1 MKFRKLIISLLG
13 TALLTSSVGLSTTT
27 ASADTLDDSQNT
39 TEVQPKNLKW
49 AYPFK
54 ANKKNGVR
62 PMYNAQTFGIT
73 NYMRST
79 TPPSYFHD
87 GWDFGF
93 SEVGHSNVYAIHQG
107 TVKKVA
113 YGNGLGWFIWVISPD
128 NYVEVYQEG
137 FNKKKDIYVKT
148 GQKIKLGQKI
158 GKLTGSHLHLGVTQT
173 NKDYINKYGFPCKN
187 WNFNNGTWLNPIEVI
202 KSNLKK

>member
-27 ASADTLDDSQNT
+27 VSADTLDDSQNT

-54 ANKKNGVR
+54 ANKKNCVR

-187 WNFNNGTWLNPIEVI
+187 WNVNNGTWLNPIEVI

>member
-79 TPPSYFHD
+79 FMM
-87 GWDFGF
+87 
-93 SEVGHSNVYAIHQG
+93 VGILVFQ
-107 TVKKVA
+107 
-113 YGNGLGWFIWVISPD
+113 
-128 NYVEVYQEG
+128 
-137 FNKKKDIYVKT
+137 
-148 GQKIKLGQKI
+148 KLGI
-158 GKLTGSHLHLGVTQT
+158 LTYMQFIKVLLKRLLMATALAGSSGLLVLIITLKFT
-173 NKDYINKYGFPCKN
+173 KKALIRKKTFMLRLVKR
-187 WNFNNGTWLNPIEVI
+187 LN
-202 KSNLKK
+202 

>member
-158 GKLTGSHLHLGVTQT
+158 GKLTGS
-173 NKDYINKYGFPCKN
+173 
-187 WNFNNGTWLNPIEVI
+187 
-202 KSNLKK
+202 

>member
-1 MKFRKLIISLLG
+1 
-13 TALLTSSVGLSTTT
+13 
-27 ASADTLDDSQNT
+27 
-39 TEVQPKNLKW
+39 
-49 AYPFK
+49 
-54 ANKKNGVR
+54 
-62 PMYNAQTFGIT
+62 MYNAQTFGIT

-148 GQKIKLGQKI
+148 GQKIKLDQKI

-187 WNFNNGTWLNPIEVI
+187 WNVNNGTWLNPIEVI

>member
-13 TALLTSSVGLSTTT
+13 TALLTSSVVLSTAT

-173 NKDYINKYGFPCKN
+173 NKDYINNRGYQKQ
-187 WNFNNGTWLNPIEVI
+187 
-202 KSNLKK
+202 LKEIVNII

>member
-13 TALLTSSVGLSTTT
+13 TALLTSSVVLSTAT

-173 NKDYINKYGFPCKN
+173 NKDYINI
-187 WNFNNGTWLNPIEVI
+187 GTLTTELGSIQSRLS
-202 KSNLKK
+202 KAT

>member
-1 MKFRKLIISLLG
+1 
-13 TALLTSSVGLSTTT
+13 STTT

-87 GWDFGF
+87 GWGFGF

-187 WNFNNGTWLNPIEVI
+187 WNVNNGTWLNPIEVI

>member
-13 TALLTSSVGLSTTT
+13 TALLTSSVSLSTTT

-173 NKDYINKYGFPCKN
+173 NKDYINKYGFPSKN
-187 WNFNNGTWLNPIEVI
+187 WNVNNGTWLNPIEVI

>member
-187 WNFNNGTWLNPIEVI
+187 WNVTVY
-202 KSNLKK
+202 S